1 MNEQSNLTDI
11 TDVHRL
17 ICKSVLSVRNKKLKT
32 LMPRKCATQLQ
43 FNGSNIAG
51 VIIDLTI

>member
-32 LMPRKCATQLQ
+32 LMPHKCATQLQ

-51 VIIDLTI
+51 VIIELTI